1 MASAVLGTKRVAVV
15 FFGIVVFVVI
25 IVILMMIRKMTMA
38 CLSKI

>member
-15 FFGIVVFVVI
+15 LFVIVVFVVI